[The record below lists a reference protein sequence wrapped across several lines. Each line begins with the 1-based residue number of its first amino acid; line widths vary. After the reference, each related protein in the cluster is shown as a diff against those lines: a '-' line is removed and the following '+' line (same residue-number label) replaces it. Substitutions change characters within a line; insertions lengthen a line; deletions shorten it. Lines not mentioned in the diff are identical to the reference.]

1 MKLLSMQKKNIRI
14 GFIFLILCFT
24 WLKACGCLEMITDP
38 DPGLFESFSYHI
50 LQGKSLY
57 VEIFDHKPPL
67 IFELNQLFLKVF
79 GHTEN
84 AIGYGSLLL
93 CLLQSLFFYL
103 LLIQWFKNDVL
114 AFLGTL
120 LFISIFYQY
129 EYFGSGNYTEQYG
142 VLCVTIST
150 YFLFRYG
157 ERGKNISAFLSG
169 LFLCLAV
176 FFKEP
181 FALAGI
187 PIFLNL
193 LYFRYKDL
201 KKGKG
206 IRWFI
211 GAIAIVLA
219 LIIIRLLSMGIMEG
233 FLEQLSLSFSY
244 TVKSSK
250 LGLLDRLI
258 ENVYYF
264 LNPLQLKKFI
274 GLLFLWL
281 GYFVCLLGFLL
292 NKKTRILGV
301 FLILIQLTDFIS
313 TGLSGY
319 YFAHYY
325 IQSIPFMV
333 IVIVGGLWNYLG
345 FLKASDKLKYS
356 LLSLLLLPLIYF
368 SNPWSNSAANPE
380 KKFNDPILAYLNEH
394 EPTKPRNVSL
404 AGKDVGFYLL
414 RAEGISDSRFIV
426 PYPYHWMLGIKVA
439 NEYAENFK
447 KANPKYIIYS
457 GTWSEL
463 VQDSNLD
470 KFILAHYTEVI
481 HTDLRLGFTAH
492 LLKRNN

>member
-1 MKLLSMQKKNIRI
+1 MWRYLTIS
-14 GFIFLILCFT
+14 
-24 WLKACGCLEMITDP
+24 
-38 DPGLFESFSYHI
+38 
-50 LQGKSLY
+50 
-57 VEIFDHKPPL
+57 PPL

-93 CLLQSLFFYL
+93 MFTPVSCSFYL

-114 AFLGTL
+114 AFFGYSLIHKHFL
-120 LFISIFYQY
+120 SIWVFWKWKLHRAVRRFMCYH
-129 EYFGSGNYTEQYG
+129 FN
-142 VLCVTIST
+142 L
-150 YFLFRYG
+150 FLFRYG

-292 NKKTRILGV
+292 NKK
-301 FLILIQLTDFIS
+301 
-313 TGLSGY
+313 
-319 YFAHYY
+319 
-325 IQSIPFMV
+325 
-333 IVIVGGLWNYLG
+333 
-345 FLKASDKLKYS
+345 
-356 LLSLLLLPLIYF
+356 
-368 SNPWSNSAANPE
+368 PE
-380 KKFNDPILAYLNEH
+380 F
-394 EPTKPRNVSL
+394 
-404 AGKDVGFYLL
+404 
-414 RAEGISDSRFIV
+414 
-426 PYPYHWMLGIKVA
+426 
-439 NEYAENFK
+439 
-447 KANPKYIIYS
+447 
-457 GTWSEL
+457 
-463 VQDSNLD
+463 
-470 KFILAHYTEVI
+470 
-481 HTDLRLGFTAH
+481 
-492 LLKRNN
+492 